1 MTTTE
6 TDRSTAE
13 SRAAERVLVAQACR
27 ITGLSRRNIQDMAA
41 RGDIPGAAKLGG
53 RWTFDAA
60 TLRQWIKSR
69 EVGRWEE
76 TSTSGGRSGGVG
88 LGLPGSSI
96 DEAYERALRLRP

>member
-1 MTTTE
+1 MT
-6 TDRSTAE
+6 AQAQQ
-13 SRAAERVLVAQACR
+13 AAERVLVAQACR
-27 ITGLSRRNIQDMAA
+27 ITGLSRRNVQDMAA

-60 TLRQWIKSR
+60 TLRRWIKSR
-69 EVGRWEE
+69 EVGRWPEGI
-76 TSTSGGRSGGVG
+76 STSAAQSGGVG